1 MFHLVP
7 VPGSKRGQ
15 RARLWFTA
23 AFLGQWLAVAIVIL
37 MFVLY
42 VSNLRI

>member
-7 VPGSKRGQ
+7 IPGSKRSPRQGS
-15 RARLWFTA
+15 RLTA
-23 AFLGQWLAVAIVIL
+23 AYLGQWLAMAIVIL

-42 VSNLRI
+42 VSSLRI

>member
-7 VPGSKRGQ
+7 IPGSKRNQ
-15 RARLWFTA
+15 RRSLRFSAS
-23 AFLGQWLAVAIVIL
+23 FLGQWLAVAIVIL